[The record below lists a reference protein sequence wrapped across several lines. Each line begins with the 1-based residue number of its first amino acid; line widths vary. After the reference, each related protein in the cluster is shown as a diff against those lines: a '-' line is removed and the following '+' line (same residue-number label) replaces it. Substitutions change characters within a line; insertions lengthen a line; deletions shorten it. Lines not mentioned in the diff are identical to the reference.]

1 MKTIDLFCGQGNG
14 YSRSITLRNRLIP
27 VGKTQENLEKANML
41 EEDFSRAKAY
51 VEVKK
56 IIDDFHRSFIEDVLS
71 KANLNWKEL
80 YEKIDSFQRET
91 DKAKKAKNQKD
102 LQPVQVKMRKAIVK
116 IFKDDERF
124 DKLFKKEL
132 LSDLLPEIIKSAPEN
147 EISNKQTAL
156 DVFKGFATYF
166 TGFHENRKNMYS
178 EEDKATAISYRIVNE
193 NFPKFY
199 ANIKLFEKIQKE
211 FPMIIEET
219 EKSLASFL
227 EGKKLKDIF
236 TPEAF
241 NQVLTQSGI
250 DFYNTVI
257 GGIAGEAGTEKVQG
271 LNEKINLARQQ
282 LPDEEKSKL
291 RGKMVVLYK
300 QILSDR
306 EIASFIPVGFE
317 NKEEVY
323 KTLQDFKNSTID
335 KSVKEIRETFKNP
348 DSFDLSKIYVPAKE
362 LTAFSLSI
370 FGRWN
375 ILNDGLYAIEEEK
388 SKKALSEKQSEK
400 LTNEISKKDYSL
412 SELQTAYEKYLEK
425 NPSEKREIESNLS
438 VKKYFELMELRK
450 TDDSVEKIRI
460 NVLSNLDDLWSKI
473 DFENPKNLQQEKEA
487 ATPIKNY
494 LDEVQNLYHF
504 LKLVDYRGEEE
515 KDSEFYSK
523 LTEILN
529 LLGEI
534 IPLYNK
540 VRNFVTKKPGE
551 VKKIKL
557 NFDCPTLANGW
568 DENKESSNDAIILRK
583 DGKYYLGIFNPKD
596 KPKFQN
602 EECIDENCYEKMVYK
617 QFDAMK
623 QIPKCSTQT
632 KSVNKHFSS
641 GSNENVILNDK
652 KSFIKDLTIPREIW
666 FMNNF
671 VWDGKKFTEKKGTD
685 DKRFKKFQIGYYKE
699 TGDFDG
705 YKDALSKWIDFCKDF
720 LLSYKSSAIYD
731 YSFKESNEYETLD
744 EFYNYLNL
752 ICYKISFQNVNKSLV
767 DSLVDSGKLYLFQI
781 YNKDFAEKTFGK
793 KNLHTLYW
801 ENLFSE
807 ENLKDVCLK
816 LNGEAELFWR
826 PANKELKEI
835 KHAKGSV
842 LVNRTTSDGNS
853 IPEDIYQEIY
863 QFKNNMIKEI
873 SDEAKDWLNNKNV
886 VCKEAKHE
894 IVKDRHFMQ
903 DTYLFHCPITMNFKA
918 SEITGKK
925 FNSHVMEVLKA
936 NPNVKI
942 IGLDRGERH
951 LIYLSLINQKGEI
964 ELQKTLNRVDQ
975 VRNDK
980 TVKVNY
986 QEKLVQKE
994 GDRDKARKNWQTIGN
1009 IKELKEGYL
1018 SNVVHE
1024 IAKLMVENNAIV
1036 VMEDLNF
1043 GFKRGR
1049 FPVERQVYQKFENML
1064 IEKLNYLVFKDKS
1077 VNEPGGVLN
1086 AYQLA
1091 DKAANVSDVGKQ
1103 CGWIFYIPASYT
1115 SKIDPKTG
1123 FANLLDMNNLTN
1135 VAKKR
1140 EFFSKFEDVHFNSD
1154 SGSFA
1159 FTFDYKKF
1167 GGKGAIEMARTEW
1180 TVCSNGKRIFYN
1192 SKNRNTEEIDVSEK
1206 LKELFETNNIGYKT
1220 ENNIC
1225 DSIME
1230 IGADLK
1236 DGERPSKETADFWD
1250 KLLWYFKL
1258 ILQMRNSIPN
1268 SEVDYLVSPVKAE
1281 DGTFYD
1287 SREEFKLG
1295 KDEKGRWISKLP
1307 IDADANG
1314 AYHIALKGL
1323 YLLNNDFNLN
1333 DKGLIENISNTDWF
1347 RFVQKKEYL
1356 N

>member
-1 MKTIDLFCGQGNG
+1 MKTIEEFCGQENG

-102 LQPVQVKMRKAIVK
+102 LQPMQVKMRKAIVK

-211 FPMIIEET
+211 FPVIIEET

-602 EECIDENCYEKMVYK
+602 EECIDENFYEKMVYK

-652 KSFIKDLTIPREIW
+652 KSFIKDLTITREIW

-873 SDEAKDWLNNKNV
+873 SDEAKEWLNNKNV
-886 VCKEAKHE
+886 VCKEATHE

-918 SEITGKK
+918 PEITGKK

-936 NPNVKI
+936 NPDVKI

-964 ELQKTLNRVDQ
+964 ELQKTLNLVDQ

-1064 IEKLNYLVFKDKS
+1064 IEKLNYLVFKDKA
-1077 VNEPGGVLN
+1077 VDEPGGVLN

-1123 FANLLDMNNLTN
+1123 FANLLDMKNLTN
-1135 VAKKR
+1135 VSKKR
-1140 EFFSKFEDVHFNSD
+1140 EFFSKFEDIHFNSD
-1154 SGSFA
+1154 SGAFA
-1159 FTFDYKKF
+1159 FTFDYKSF
-1167 GGKGAIEMARTEW
+1167 GGKGAVEMARTEW
-1180 TVCSNGKRIFYN
+1180 TVYSNGIRISYN
-1192 SKNRNTEEIDVSEK
+1192 SKNRSPDIIDVSEK
-1206 LKELFETNNIGYKT
+1206 LKKLFETKNIDYQT

-1258 ILQMRNSIPN
+1258 ILQMRNSKPN
-1268 SEVDYLVSPVKAE
+1268 SEIDYLISPVKAD
-1281 DGTFYD
+1281 DGTFFD
-1287 SREEFKLG
+1287 SREQLALG
-1295 KDEKGRWISKLP
+1295 NKAKLP